1 MEVKRMR
8 KKVAKLISKTTLLM
22 STIFVK
28 ASSPGLNAPK
38 IPESLKKI
46 K

>member
-1 MEVKRMR
+1 
-8 KKVAKLISKTTLLM
+8 M